1 MVSIKISGRKVTISD
16 ALREQV
22 ETKIGGALKV
32 FDIKP
37 MTCDVVLRVDKNHSY
52 GKRNACEVTV
62 FVRDNVVRVVATG
75 DDLEAAID
83 EAASKVTRQLRK
95 YKTRIIDKRQRS
107 KRPEPVLEPMPNVAA
122 MKMIVYHPV
131 SYEDAQNIIDNLKSR
146 KPVIVNMEE
155 LDVAAAQRI
164 LDFISGAI
172 YAINGTIAKISRG
185 IFVVAPNNY
194 DVIGNES
201 GEYEDL

>member
-1 MVSIKISGRKVTISD
+1 MGIYNKFLD
-16 ALREQV
+16 F
-22 ETKIGGALKV
+22 IGIEEAEDKQEGDL
-32 FDIKP
+32 FEE
-37 MTCDVVLRVDKNHSY
+37 DVAPEK
-52 GKRNACEVTV
+52 
-62 FVRDNVVRVVATG
+62 
-75 DDLEAAID
+75 EAAP
-83 EAASKVTRQLRK
+83 AAAPAPRRRSFMESESKKSVR
-95 YKTRIIDKRQRS
+95 
-107 KRPEPVLEPMPNVAA
+107 EPRLQGGGESVPMPNVAA

-172 YAINGTIAKISRG
+172 YALNGTIAKISRG
-185 IFVVAPNNY
+185 IFVVAPTNY
-194 DVIGNES
+194 DVIGNEN

>member
-1 MVSIKISGRKVTISD
+1 MGIYNKFLD
-16 ALREQV
+16 F
-22 ETKIGGALKV
+22 IGIEEAEDKQEGDL
-32 FDIKP
+32 FEE
-37 MTCDVVLRVDKNHSY
+37 DVAPEK
-52 GKRNACEVTV
+52 
-62 FVRDNVVRVVATG
+62 
-75 DDLEAAID
+75 
-83 EAASKVTRQLRK
+83 
-95 YKTRIIDKRQRS
+95 
-107 KRPEPVLEPMPNVAA
+107 EPVPPRRRSLLDSDSKKSAREPRLQGGGETVPMPNVAA